1 MKTGEGPVALEVLRE
16 ELAFFNEKK
25 DELLRTHPGQFAL
38 IKGRELLG
46 VFPTRQ
52 AAYAEGVQRFGGE
65 SFLAHHIV
73 EKEPIEQ
80 VPLIAHSLRAN
91 F

>member
-1 MKTGEGPVALEVLRE
+1 MIQSVEVLKE

-38 IKGRELLG
+38 IKGRTLLG
-46 VFPTRQ
+46 VFATRED
-52 AAYAEGVQRFGGE
+52 AYAEGIQRFGQE
-65 SFLAHHIV
+65 SFLVHRIV

-80 VPLIAHSLRAN
+80 VPLLAYSLRVDI
-91 F
+91 

>member
-1 MKTGEGPVALEVLRE
+1 MALEVLKE

-25 DELLRTHPGQFAL
+25 DELLRTNPGQFAL
-38 IKGRELLG
+38 IKGRTLLG
-46 VFPTRQ
+46 IFATRE

-65 SFLAHHIV
+65 SFLVHRVV
-73 EKEPIEQ
+73 EKEPVEQ
-80 VPLIAHSLRAN
+80 VPLLAYSLRAN

>member
-1 MKTGEGPVALEVLRE
+1 MTLEVLKE

-38 IKGRELLG
+38 IKGRRLIG
-46 VFPTRQ
+46 VFTTREE
-52 AAYAEGVQRFGGE
+52 AYTEGIRHFGEE
-65 SFLAHHIV
+65 SFLVHRIV
-73 EKEPIEQ
+73 EQEPVET
-80 VPLIAHSLRAN
+80 VPLLANSLRAD

>member
-1 MKTGEGPVALEVLRE
+1 MALEILKE

-38 IKGRELLG
+38 IKGRTLIG
-46 VFPTRQ
+46 VFPTRE
-52 AAYAEGVQRFGGE
+52 AAYVEGVQHFGGE
-65 SFLAHHIV
+65 SFLVHHIV
-73 EKEPIEQ
+73 EQEPVEQ
-80 VPLIAHSLRAN
+80 VPLLAYSLRAN

>member
-1 MKTGEGPVALEVLRE
+1 MALEVLKE

-25 DELLRTHPGQFAL
+25 DELLRTHLGQFAL
-38 IKGRELLG
+38 IKGRTLIG
-46 VFPTRQ
+46 VFATREE
-52 AAYAEGVQRFGGE
+52 AYAEGVQRFGGE

-73 EKEPIEQ
+73 EKEPVEQ
-80 VPLIAHSLRAN
+80 VPLLAYSLRAN

>member
-1 MKTGEGPVALEVLRE
+1 MALEVLKE

-38 IKGRELLG
+38 IKGRILIG
-46 VFPTRQ
+46 VFATRE
-52 AAYAEGVQRFGGE
+52 AAYAEGVQHFGGE
-65 SFLAHHIV
+65 SFLVHQIV
-73 EKEPIEQ
+73 EKEPTEQ
-80 VPLIAHSLRAN
+80 VPLLAYSLRAN

>member
-1 MKTGEGPVALEVLRE
+1 MNTLEILRD

-38 IKGRELLG
+38 IKGRTLLG
-46 VFPTRQ
+46 IFPTREE
-52 AAYAEGVQRFGGE
+52 AYAEGVQRFGGE
-65 SFLAHHIV
+65 SFLVHRVV
-73 EKEPIEQ
+73 EEEPVEQ
-80 VPLIAHSLRAN
+80 VPLLAYSLRAN

>member
-1 MKTGEGPVALEVLRE
+1 MALEVLRE

-38 IKGRELLG
+38 IKGRTLIG
-46 VFPTRQ
+46 VFATREE
-52 AAYAEGVQRFGGE
+52 AYTHGVQRFGGE
-65 SFLAHHIV
+65 SFLVHHIV
-73 EKEPIEQ
+73 EKEPVEQ
-80 VPLIAHSLRAN
+80 VPLLAYSLRAH

>member
-1 MKTGEGPVALEVLRE
+1 MKAGEGSMALEVLRE

-46 VFPTRQ
+46 VFPARQ

-65 SFLAHHIV
+65 YFLVHQIV
-73 EKEPIEQ
+73 EIEPIEQ
-80 VPLIAHSLRAN
+80 VPLIAHSLRADL
-91 F
+91 

>member
-1 MKTGEGPVALEVLRE
+1 MALEVLKE

-38 IKGRELLG
+38 IKGRTLLG
-46 VFPTRQ
+46 IFPTREE
-52 AAYAEGVQRFGGE
+52 AYAEGVQRFGGE
-65 SFLAHHIV
+65 SFFVHRVV
-73 EKEPIEQ
+73 EIEPVEQ
-80 VPLIAHSLRAN
+80 VPLLAYSLRAN